1 MRSNKKRYA
10 KKAGMAPGSLI
21 YTGGYTDQATAFTRV
36 DYHPEAIDI
45 RRSCTEEEALAPF
58 AEGVN
63 TWLHVVGLTDE
74 ALMEKI
80 GNRFGIHRLL
90 LEDIMNVEQQ
100 PKVVDQGDT
109 VFVTLKDI
117 TFNAATEQMQV
128 EQVSLLMGAGYLISF
143 REKPGGLVD
152 AVAERLTLIPRL
164 RSRGT
169 DYLLY
174 LICDRIVDQYFVVLE
189 EFENKLDDIEEML
202 LRRPDR
208 FKPERL
214 LSLRKEFSWLRR
226 QVSPLL
232 EEFRKLAG
240 NDISL
245 IPESGRIYM
254 RDVHDH
260 LVQVSHTME
269 NFRETYS
276 SLLDFYVSQRDL
288 KMNQIM
294 KRLTVVATV
303 FMPLSFIAGFYGMNF
318 TTMPELT
325 STWGYPAV
333 IGLMLATAS
342 GMLWWFRKGNF
353 R

>member
-1 MRSNKKRYA
+1 MSKSKKQYA
-10 KKAGMAPGSLI
+10 KKAGMAPGSLF
-21 YTGGYTDQATAFTRV
+21 YTGSYTDQITSFTRM
-36 DYHPEAIDI
+36 DYHNDGVTT
-45 RRSCTEEEALAPF
+45 RRGCSEEEALAPF
-58 AEGVN
+58 VEGVN
-63 TWLHVVGLTDE
+63 TWLHLAGLSDV
-74 ALMEKI
+74 ALMEAI
-80 GNRFGIHRLL
+80 GLRFGIHRLL

-100 PKVVDQGDT
+100 PKVVDLGDT
-109 VFVTLKDI
+109 LFVTLKHI
-117 TFNAATEQMQV
+117 TFDPKSDLMQV
-128 EQVSLLMGAGYLISF
+128 EQVSMLMGAGYLVSF

-152 AVAERLTLIPRL
+152 AVEERLRLIPRL

-174 LICDRIVDQYFVVLE
+174 MICDRIVDQYFVVLE
-189 EFENKLDDIEEML
+189 NFENKLDEIEEML
-202 LRRPDR
+202 LQRPDR
-208 FKPERL
+208 FRPERL
-214 LSLRKEFSWLRR
+214 LRLRKEFSWLRR

-245 IPESGRIYM
+245 IPEAGRIYM

-318 TTMPELT
+318 TGMSELN
-325 STWGYPAV
+325 SKWGYPAV
-333 IGLMLATAS
+333 IVLMVATAG
-342 GMLWWFRKGNF
+342 GMLLWLRNGKFR
-353 R
+353 